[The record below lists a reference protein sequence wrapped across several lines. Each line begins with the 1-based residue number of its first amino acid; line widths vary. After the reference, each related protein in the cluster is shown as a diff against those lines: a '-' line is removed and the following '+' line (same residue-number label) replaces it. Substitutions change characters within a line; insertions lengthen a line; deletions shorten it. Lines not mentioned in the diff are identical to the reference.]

1 MTQSPKQ
8 TVTSDPSIDRHA
20 WHGLK
25 NLQQHIS
32 NAFDDMYERIG
43 RHHHGVSGHIAE
55 NPYPE
60 SELSEAS
67 SGFEFIMDVP
77 GIDESDLEIS
87 VSDGCLKISGTRTAE
102 SEVAGKNHL
111 VQERRYGRFERAF
124 WLSDNLDTNQAEAI
138 LTNGV
143 LRLTVPWAKGKSQP
157 AKRIPINKKKT
168 KGR

>member
-8 TVTSDPSIDRHA
+8 PLTSDPSIDRHA
-20 WHGLK
+20 RHGLK
-25 NLQQHIS
+25 NLQRHIS
-32 NAFDDMYERIG
+32 NALDDMYERIG
-43 RHHHGVSGHIAE
+43 RHHHGVSGHVAE

-60 SELSEAS
+60 SELSEAG
-67 SGFEFIMDVP
+67 SGFEFIIDLP
-77 GIDESDLEIS
+77 GFDESDLEIS
-87 VSDGCLKISGTRTAE
+87 VSGGYLKISGTRTAE
-102 SEVAGKNHL
+102 SDVAGKNYL

-143 LRLTVPWAKGKSQP
+143 LRVTVPWAKGKSQP

-168 KGR
+168 